1 MIAAVLLAL
10 FVVFGMSGGGSFGE
24 LMTEYT
30 KDPIKATITDEERR
44 KMALKGHSSLKDA
57 IKGFNKNTSK
67 DIKQFDKLVKD
78 YDSTPEE
85 FDQML
90 SAVLAKNK
98 QEVGNIWEQR
108 SAMLT
113 HIQADEWTS
122 IISGA
127 KAAQEKAQAKEKAKA
142 EKKAAAKK
150 KPKAYPL

>member
-1 MIAAVLLAL
+1 MLVAALLAF
-10 FVVFGMSGGGSFGE
+10 FVFFGMSGGGSFGE
-24 LMTEYT
+24 LMTDYA
-30 KDPIKATITDEERR
+30 KDPIKTAIEDEERR
-44 KMALKGHSSLKDA
+44 KMALKELDSLKDA
-57 IKGFNKNTSK
+57 IKDFNKHVSK

-90 SAVLAKNK
+90 SSVLATSK
-98 QEVGNIWEQR
+98 QDVEVIWDRR

-113 HIQADEWTS
+113 HIRSDQWQS
-122 IISGA
+122 IISSA
-127 KAAQEKAQAKEKAKA
+127 KAAQKEEQAKHKAEA

>member
-1 MIAAVLLAL
+1 MIAAALLAL

-44 KMALKGHSSLKDA
+44 KMALKELSSLKDA
-57 IKGFNKNTSK
+57 IKDFNKGVSK
-67 DIKQFDKLVKD
+67 DIKQFDKLVKN

-85 FDQML
+85 FDQMF
-90 SAVLAKNK
+90 SSVLAKSK
-98 QEVGNIWEQR
+98 QDIEIIWGRR

-113 HIQADEWTS
+113 HIQSDQWQS
-122 IISGA
+122 IISSA
-127 KAAQEKAQAKEKAKA
+127 KAAQEKEQAKKKAKA
-142 EKKAAAKK
+142 EKKAEAKK

>member
-1 MIAAVLLAL
+1 MVVAALLAL
-10 FVVFGMSGGGSFGE
+10 FLFFGMSGGGSIGE

-30 KDPIKATITDEERR
+30 KDPIKTTIADEGRR
-44 KMALKGHSSLKDA
+44 KAALKELSSLKKA
-57 IKGFNKNTSK
+57 IKEFNKGVSK
-67 DIKQFDKLVKD
+67 DVKQFDKLVKN
-78 YDSTPEE
+78 YNSTPEE

-90 SAVLAKNK
+90 SAMLTKNK

-113 HIQADEWTS
+113 HIQADEWQT

-127 KAAQEKAQAKEKAKA
+127 KAAQEKELAKEKAKA
-142 EKKAAAKK
+142 EKKAEAKK